1 MSLTNHSSQAHAWLA
16 VILLALPVSNLQA
29 ESDQFNVAR
38 EMAHAVVAHE
48 CGKSRTP
55 QMTAGFQ
62 SGLYMAMNTLD
73 LSKQRVGQILQQE
86 QTMALTDTFSAQLF
100 KDIEKGLTNCENVYR
115 YVVQGLMPKLDIIG
129 KQ

>member
-29 ESDQFNVAR
+29 ESNQFNVAQ

-48 CGKSRTP
+48 CGKSRIP
-55 QMTAGFQ
+55 KMTAGFQ
-62 SGLYMAMNTLD
+62 SGLYMAMNKLD
-73 LSKQRVGQILQQE
+73 LSKQRVEQILQEE
-86 QTMALTDTFSAQLF
+86 QTIVLTDGFSARIF
-100 KDIEKGLTNCENVYR
+100 KDIEKGLTNCENVYA

>member
-1 MSLTNHSSQAHAWLA
+1 MSLISQFNPGGTWLA
-16 VILLALPVSNLQA
+16 VVMMTLWAGNLQA
-29 ESDQFNVAR
+29 ENNQIKVAY

-55 QMTAGFQ
+55 KMTAGYE
-62 SGLYMAMNTLD
+62 SGVYMAMNQLN
-73 LSKQRVGQILQQE
+73 LSKQQVSQILQQD
-86 QTMALTDTFSAQLF
+86 QAMALTDTFSAQLF
-100 KDIEKGLTNCENVYR
+100 KDIEKGLTNCENVYT